1 MVSDNRYKG
10 TTTVGLVCSNGIVL
24 ASEKRATM
32 GSFIA
37 SREAKKIYQVD
48 DRIGMTTAGAVG
60 DAQVLARIIAVE
72 AKIYKIRREEP
83 MTVGAVSTLLS
94 NILSTQRYLPYMAQ
108 LIVGGIDRKGPHLY
122 SLDPLGGQI
131 EERNVVATGSGS
143 PIAYGILEDR
153 YKDDISLDE
162 GINLATRALQ
172 AAIKRDAASGDG
184 IEVVMITPDA
194 YKILGEEEI
203 SKRMSK
209 LA

>member
-10 TTTVGLVCSNGIVL
+10 TTTVGLVCGNGVVL

-32 GSFIA
+32 GTFIA
-37 SREAKKIYQVD
+37 SRDAKKIYQVD

-60 DAQVLARIIAVE
+60 DAQVLARIITIE
-72 AKIYKIRREEP
+72 AKLYKIRRGEP
-83 MTVGAVSTLLS
+83 MAVGAVSTLLS
-94 NILSTQRYLPYMAQ
+94 NILSTQRYFPYMTQ
-108 LIVGGIDRKGPHLY
+108 LIIGGVDTKGSRLF

-131 EERNVVATGSGS
+131 EETKVVATGSGS

-153 YKDDISLDE
+153 YKDDMSLDE
-162 GINLATRALQ
+162 GVNLAIRALH

-184 IEVVMITPDA
+184 IEVVTITPDK
-194 YKILGEEEI
+194 YRVLGEEEL
-203 SKRMSK
+203 SKRASP

>member
-1 MVSDNRYKG
+1 MVSDDRYKG
-10 TTTVGLVCSNGIVL
+10 TTTVGLVCSKGIVL

-48 DRIGMTTAGAVG
+48 DRIGVTTAGAVG
-60 DAQVLARIIAVE
+60 DTQILARIIAVE
-72 AKIYKIRREEP
+72 AKLYKIRREEP

-108 LIVGGIDRKGPHLY
+108 LIVGGVGRNGPRLY

-131 EERNVVATGSGS
+131 EERKVVATGSGS

-153 YKDDISLDE
+153 YKDGISLDE
-162 GINLATRALQ
+162 GINLAIRALQ
-172 AAIKRDAASGDG
+172 AAIKRDTASGDG
-184 IEVVMITPDA
+184 IEVVTITPDA
-194 YKILGEEEI
+194 YKTLSEEEI
-203 SKRMSK
+203 SKRMGK
-209 LA
+209 LG

>member
-1 MVSDNRYKG
+1 MVSDDRYKG
-10 TTTVGLVCSNGIVL
+10 TTTVGLVCGNGIVL

-72 AKIYKIRREEP
+72 AKLYKIRREEP

-94 NILSTQRYLPYMAQ
+94 NILSTQRYMPYMTQ
-108 LIVGGIDRKGPHLY
+108 LIIGGIDRNGPHLY

-131 EERNVVATGSGS
+131 EERKVVATGSGS

-153 YKDDISLDE
+153 YKNGISLDE

-184 IEVVMITPDA
+184 IEIVTVTPDA

-203 SKRMSK
+203 SKRMGK

>member
-1 MVSDNRYKG
+1 
-10 TTTVGLVCSNGIVL
+10 
-24 ASEKRATM
+24 M

-72 AKIYKIRREEP
+72 AKLYKVRREEP

-94 NILSTQRYLPYMAQ
+94 NILSTQRHLPYMTQ
-108 LIVGGIDRKGPHLY
+108 LIVGGISRNGPRLY

-131 EERNVVATGSGS
+131 EERKVVATGSGS

-153 YKDDISLDE
+153 YKDDISLDD
-162 GINLATRALQ
+162 GVNLAVRAIQ
-172 AAIKRDAASGDG
+172 AAVKRDAASGDG
-184 IEVVMITPDA
+184 IEVVTITPDA
-194 YKILGEEEI
+194 YTTLDEEEI